1 MCPEARLAKQVKDA
15 GRDAWQRHASG
26 RGRRHAKRHA
36 RHPGG
41 RGFGLGRLAVTRL
54 GLFAYGSLVSPASA
68 ATTLGHPVAAS
79 GVVRLPGRRRRW
91 STRRDNL
98 GSEKTF
104 ARSSDGT
111 RPAHVLGLN
120 LEPCDDDAEAPNG
133 VVLEVSEADLERL
146 DLREMRYVRFAI
158 GAVPAGV
165 DCDELY
171 AYRAREQHFA
181 SRPPEDAIVIAS
193 YAGFVE
199 AAFEALGEGERER
212 YLETT
217 GRPPVEVAEAVLVT
231 DRSIPPGNPRD
242 W

>member
-1 MCPEARLAKQVKDA
+1 MA
-15 GRDAWQRHASG
+15 
-26 RGRRHAKRHA
+26 
-36 RHPGG
+36 
-41 RGFGLGRLAVTRL
+41 RL
-54 GLFAYGSLVSPASA
+54 GLFAYGSLVNPDSA
-68 ATTLGHPVAAS
+68 ALTLGHPVAAA
-79 GVVRLPGRRRRW
+79 GVVRLPGHRRRW

-98 GSEKTF
+98 RSEKTF
-104 ARSSDGT
+104 ARSSDAT

-120 LEPCDDDAEAPNG
+120 LEPCGDDVEAPNG

-146 DLREMRYVRFAI
+146 DLREMRYERFAI
-158 GAVPAGV
+158 GVVPTGV

-181 SRPPEDAIVIAS
+181 PRPPEDTIVIAS
-193 YAGFVE
+193 YADFVE
-199 AAFEALGEGERER
+199 AAFEALGGGEREL

-231 DRSIPPGNPRD
+231 DRSIPAGNPRT